1 ARRLRADDIFEYN
14 TQKVVTIKDYR
25 LGVLYASL
33 TMGVVGYVSFQ
44 IWNQQLFL
52 KKSTP
57 IGGTVVSR
65 LSFLPLENKEIPDY
79 CSSPNKCLFWSANQ
93 VTFSENNDKTS
104 LSVTTSIK
112 TQTIEVPANCTLLSS
127 TTPDYSCAPT
137 YNPLLST
144 TFLIANVEK
153 MQIRVD
159 HSFLVSNN
167 PWFFLPYSYSYN
179 SQSNVAKKIEG
190 RLLYCG
196 LTDNAALN
204 YTLPGTD
211 IFTVQQLMENSF
223 FCEKDYE
230 PDIRKR
236 LTSGAIVSCPIL
248 YTTTPESND
257 DYLTYDY
264 SPFLIAKS
272 TFSTLQTLT
281 NANGSV
287 TFIERIGILINFS
300 QTGQIGKFDFMTL
313 LVNMTATFTLL
324 RIITFIVDSLMLYTF
339 PRKNVYQRAKFET
352 TEEFGD
358 FELKKKKSNLT
369 DNSSNIEYT
378 DDSFINATSE
388 IHVQNNFLRVEDSVD
403 VKFRRSSIQHNNP
416 EY

>member
-1 ARRLRADDIFEYN
+1 
-14 TQKVVTIKDYR
+14 
-25 LGVLYASL
+25 
-33 TMGVVGYVSFQ
+33 
-44 IWNQQLFL
+44 
-52 KKSTP
+52 
-57 IGGTVVSR
+57 
-65 LSFLPLENKEIPDY
+65 
-79 CSSPNKCLFWSANQ
+79 ANQ

-264 SPFLIAKS
+264 SPFLI
-272 TFSTLQTLT
+272 
-281 NANGSV
+281 
-287 TFIERIGILINFS
+287 ERIGILINFS

-324 RIITFIVDSLMLYTF
+324 RIIT
-339 PRKNVYQRAKFET
+339 VYQRAKFET